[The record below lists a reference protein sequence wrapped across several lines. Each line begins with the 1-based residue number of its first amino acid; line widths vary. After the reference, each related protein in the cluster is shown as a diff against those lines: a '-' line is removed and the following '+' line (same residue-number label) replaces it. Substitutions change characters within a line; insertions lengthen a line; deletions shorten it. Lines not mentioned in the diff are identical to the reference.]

1 MSNVFN
7 AAAIKATATMPVSA
21 TCIGYEAS
29 FGDVRRVTAG
39 RYGLRHRRRKTY
51 QHGLCTLNRETH

>member
-1 MSNVFN
+1 MSTVFN

-21 TCIGYEAS
+21 TCVGYEAS

-39 RYGLRHRRRKTY
+39 RYGLRHRPPEDVSTRALY
-51 QHGLCTLNRETH
+51 P